1 MKSPRQIAGL
11 LLLSLGAALL
21 IVQRVVT
28 AVAPMW
34 VDVTLL
40 VLGGLCLLVALILAQ
55 GAGSSSKGP
64 EEAGTKKGADSD

>member
-1 MKSPRQIAGL
+1 MKIAGIL
-11 LLLSLGAALL
+11 FLSLGAALL
-21 IVQRVVT
+21 IVQRIFT

-40 VLGGLCLLVALILAQ
+40 VLGGLCVLVALVLAQ
-55 GAGSSSKGP
+55 GASPSSKET